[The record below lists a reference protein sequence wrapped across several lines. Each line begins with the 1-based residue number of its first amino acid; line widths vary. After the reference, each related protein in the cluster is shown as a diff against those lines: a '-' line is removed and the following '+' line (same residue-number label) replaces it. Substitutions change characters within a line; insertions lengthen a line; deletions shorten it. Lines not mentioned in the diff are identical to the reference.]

1 MCNCASIYW
10 ETSNGADYA
19 VVSAIKKYNDK
30 PVFDFTIDNVDFE
43 LKWINGFWYLMELAT
58 QNVQYFYQSND
69 ICPISNLANF
79 SPNPSKFLN
88 LIQFGIVAPNNPC
101 NTSCSFE
108 MFIKKNGVDIPV
120 AVTTN
125 GTKNQFSTF
134 QFLLDGTWTFVHVG
148 SDWELYFNG
157 IFVSNIMSMDNLP
170 IGFYGSYGAHYNSIE
185 ARTKS
190 CSNKECGCGITMRFL
205 SGEPITQ
212 FAENGTFNGRPLFQ
226 GIISGQ
232 IFQVYWDSTDLCW
245 YLVEGD
251 VNVGFVT
258 RWNKYIGANP
268 CPFGDKYDWENMS
281 GFYNVNLSAEIECRE
296 IILQDRIYKKF
307 DAVKLP
313 IPIVDQQRGETNC
326 CCEYIVLAGNGTE
339 SWKNDMTS
347 AWIKLSTAS
356 DTIQFVLKQNG
367 IPTSYAP
374 QPQSFLNEPNAWFT
388 TIQWSDVLISDGEG
402 CYELSILYNIS
413 GIVGSIIWGVYKLK
427 TYTIANA
434 LKTARIR
441 VKFNGKQIVDGIDFT
456 GSNVESSIRFNGFIG
471 NRQPNTEIDN
481 IIYSDRQMKRVIR
494 ENLNQYEIT
503 TDPVGECIINPI
515 IDLFLLSE
523 NEMFIS
529 DYNAHNFS
537 YNYLDKPVIVFESAK
552 IEYKQLSRL
561 AVLTCIV
568 SDKIQ
573 NERTFFN
580 EN

>member
-10 ETSNGADYA
+10 ETSNSTDYA
-19 VVSAIKKYNDK
+19 VVSAIKKYNNK

-88 LIQFGIVAPNNPC
+88 LIQFGIVAPNVPC
-101 NTSCSFE
+101 NTSCNFE
-108 MFIKKNGVDIPV
+108 MFINKDGVDIAV

-134 QFLLDGTWTFVHVG
+134 QFLLDGTWTFVHIG
-148 SDWELYFNG
+148 SDWNLYFNG
-157 IFVSNIMSMDNLP
+157 IFVSAITSMDNLP
-170 IGFYGSYGAHYNSIE
+170 IGYFGSYGAHYNSII

-190 CSNKECGCGITMRFL
+190 CSNHECGCGVVIDFKSQPDEL
-205 SGEPITQ
+205 
-212 FAENGTFNGRPLFQ
+212 FVENGTFNGRQLFETT
-226 GIISGQ
+226 IAGQ
-232 IFQVYWDSTDLCW
+232 IWQIYWDSIDSCW
-245 YLVEGD
+245 YLVQGD
-251 VNVGFVT
+251 VNVGFVV
-258 RWNKYIGANP
+258 RWNRYIGANT
-268 CPFGDKYDWENMS
+268 CPFGDKYDWENMAPP
-281 GFYNVNLSAEIECRE
+281 YEINFSTEFECRE
-296 IILQDRIYKKF
+296 TILEDRIYKKY

-388 TIQWSDVLISDGEG
+388 TIQWSDVLNSDGEG
-402 CYELSILYNIS
+402 CYELSILYDIS

-537 YNYLDKPVIVFESAK
+537 YDYLDKPVIVFESAK

>member
-10 ETSNGADYA
+10 ETSNSTDYA
-19 VVSAIKKYNDK
+19 VVSAIKKYNNK

-58 QNVQYFYQSND
+58 QNVQYFYESND

-88 LIQFGIVAPNNPC
+88 LIQFGIVAPTIPC
-101 NTSCSFE
+101 NASCNFE
-108 MFIKKNGVDIPV
+108 MFINKDGIDIAVP
-120 AVTTN
+120 VTTN

-148 SDWELYFNG
+148 SDWNLYFNG
-157 IFVSNIMSMDNLP
+157 TTLVSAITSMDNLP
-170 IGFYGSYGAHYNSIE
+170 IGYFGSYGAHYLSII

-190 CSNKECGCGITMRFL
+190 CSNKECSCGVFINFRNQPTASFV
-205 SGEPITQ
+205 
-212 FAENGTFNGRPLFQ
+212 ENGTFGGRQLFQ
-226 GIISGQ
+226 TTIAGQ
-232 IFQVYWDSTDLCW
+232 IWQIYWDTSDSCW

-251 VNVGFVT
+251 VNVGFVV
-258 RWNKYIGANP
+258 RWNKFIGANP
-268 CPFGDKYDWENMS
+268 CPFGDKYDWENMVPAYDINES
-281 GFYNVNLSAEIECRE
+281 SEVECRE
-296 IILQDRIYKKF
+296 TILQDRIYKKY

-388 TIQWSDVLISDGEG
+388 TIQWSDVLNSDGEG
-402 CYELSILYNIS
+402 CYELSILYDIS

>member
-1 MCNCASIYW
+1 MCNCLNIIW
-10 ETSNGADYA
+10 ETSNGEDYA
-19 VVSAIKKYNDK
+19 VVSAIKKHNNK
-30 PVFDFTIDNVDFE
+30 PVFAFTIDNVDFE

-79 SPNPSKFLN
+79 SPNPSKFLT
-88 LIQFGIVAPNNPC
+88 LIQFDLVAPQNPC
-101 NTSCSFE
+101 NEKCSFE
-108 MFIKKNGVDIPV
+108 MKIDKDGIPINV
-120 AVTTN
+120 SVTTN

-148 SDWELYFNG
+148 TDWNLYFNG
-157 IFVSNIMSMDNLP
+157 TLISSITSMENLP
-170 IGFYGSYGAHYNSIE
+170 IGDFGSYGSLYLSII
-185 ARTKS
+185 ARSKS
-190 CSNKECGCGITMRFL
+190 CSNHECGCGINVNFRNQNDETFL
-205 SGEPITQ
+205 
-212 FAENGTFNGRPLFQ
+212 ENGTFNGRQLFQ
-226 GIISGQ
+226 TTIAGQ
-232 IFQVYWDSTDLCW
+232 IWQIYWDLNDLRW
-245 YLVEGD
+245 YLIEGD
-251 VNVGFVT
+251 VNTGSYIV
-258 RWNKYIGANP
+258 WNAYLSEND
-268 CPFGDKYDWENMS
+268 CPFGTKYDWENMIKAWVIDAS
-281 GFYNVNLSAEIECRE
+281 TEFECRE
-296 IILQDRIYKKF
+296 NILQDRIYKKF
-307 DAVKLP
+307 DSVKLP
-313 IPIVDQQRGETNC
+313 IPIVDQQRGDKNC
-326 CCEYIVLAGNGTE
+326 CCEYLVLAGNGTE

-356 DTIQFVLKQNG
+356 DTIQFKLTKNG
-367 IPTSYAP
+367 IVTNYIP
-374 QPQSFLNEPNAWFT
+374 QQQSFLNEPNAWFT
-388 TIQWSDVLISDGEG
+388 TIHWSDVLNSDGIG
-402 CYELSILYNIS
+402 CYNLSIFYNIS
-413 GIVGSIIWGVYKLK
+413 GIIGQINWGDYTLK
-427 TYTIANA
+427 TYTIENA

-503 TDPVGECIINPI
+503 TDPVGECIIKPI

-523 NEMFIS
+523 NEMFVS